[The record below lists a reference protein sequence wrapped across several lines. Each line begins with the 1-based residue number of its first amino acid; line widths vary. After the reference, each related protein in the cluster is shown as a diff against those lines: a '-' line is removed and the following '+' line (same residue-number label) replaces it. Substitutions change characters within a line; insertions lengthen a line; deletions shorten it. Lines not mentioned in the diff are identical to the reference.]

1 VSNNFIVNFTPTGMI
16 PTKNQTPF
24 VPISSDE
31 IIQDVKDAW
40 DLGITVVH
48 LHIRD
53 EVTQQPCY
61 KKETYAQIIKS
72 IRSFAPDLVIC
83 VSTSGRNFGDFQK
96 RADVLQLEGTSKPDM
111 ASLTLSS
118 LNFNKQASVN
128 EPFMIMDLARA
139 IERRCF

>member
-72 IRSFAPDLVIC
+72 ETFA
-83 VSTSGRNFGDFQK
+83 
-96 RADVLQLEGTSKPDM
+96 
-111 ASLTLSS
+111 
-118 LNFNKQASVN
+118 
-128 EPFMIMDLARA
+128 
-139 IERRCF
+139 